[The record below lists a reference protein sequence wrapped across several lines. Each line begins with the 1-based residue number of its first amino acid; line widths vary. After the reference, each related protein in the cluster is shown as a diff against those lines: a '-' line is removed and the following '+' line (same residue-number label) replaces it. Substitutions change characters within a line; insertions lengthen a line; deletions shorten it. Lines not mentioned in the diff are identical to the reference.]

1 MSGRFRRTKRTLTGL
16 IAGIAVTLLAVFAVG
31 GYFSREAYVF
41 EPATGGRSDG
51 LVAVFW
57 SGDMGT
63 AVGLGSTVI
72 ERLRADGIPVLT
84 VRSPVLFAR
93 ARDAGFA
100 DRVMTLALR
109 RALAEAGAQRIAVV
123 GSSFGSDMVVASLG
137 HVPPDL
143 RARISAVA
151 VVGAGKDIYFHAN
164 PSGFFYSGPSAVDPA
179 VAVPLL
185 KGLPVTCIYG
195 SADDETLC
203 PEPEM
208 AGARQVRI
216 KAGHAMLWSHDL
228 VADKVLEA
236 LRQPPQP
243 LH

>member
-1 MSGRFRRTKRTLTGL
+1 MSGRFRRTKRTLIGL
-16 IAGIAVTLLAVFAVG
+16 IAGIAVALVAVFAVG
-31 GYFSREAYVF
+31 GYFSREAYVL

-63 AVGLGSTVI
+63 AVGLGRTVI
-72 ERLRADGIPVLT
+72 ERLRADGISVLI

-93 ARDAGFA
+93 QRDAAFA
-100 DRVMTLALR
+100 DRVMTHALR
-109 RALAEAGAQRIAVV
+109 RVLAQPGAQRVAVV

-137 HVPPDL
+137 QVPADL
-143 RARISAVA
+143 RARIVSVA
-151 VVGAGKDIYFHAN
+151 LVGAGKDIYFHAN
-164 PSGFFYSGPSAVDPA
+164 PSGIFYSGPSAVDPA

-203 PEPEM
+203 PEREM

-216 KAGHAMLWSHDL
+216 EAGHAMLWSHDL
-228 VADKVLEA
+228 VARKVLQA
-236 LRQPPQP
+236 LRQPPPP
-243 LH
+243 LP